1 MKKEFAENLWVVE
14 DEKFSVG
21 VLQIGSRMTVIRLK
35 HGELFVHSPIA
46 LSTTIR
52 DSVDII
58 GKPKFIIAP
67 NTMHHLFL
75 KQFYN
80 EFSDTELYIVPKLRK
95 KLNDLPLAKDLVD
108 GLDYPWN
115 NEIKQHH
122 VKGIPKLEKVVFFH
136 SQTKTLILTDLA
148 FYITAD
154 KPLFTR
160 LFFRLNGVYDKF
172 GPSRIF
178 KHFILKNKSEF
189 KKSLDYILTWDF
201 DKIIISHGKLIER
214 EGKYIFADA
223 FKSIQCIG

>member
-21 VLQIGSRMTVIRLK
+21 VLQIGSRMTIIRLK
-35 HGELFVHSPIA
+35 VGELFVHSPIA
-46 LSTTIR
+46 LSKTIK
-52 DSVDII
+52 DSIDSI
-58 GKPKFIIAP
+58 GRPKFIIEP

-80 EFSDTELYIVPKLRK
+80 EYTDAELYIVHGLRK
-95 KLNDLPLAKDLVD
+95 KLPDLPNAKDLVD
-108 GLDYPWN
+108 RLDYPWN

-122 VKGIPKLEKVVFFH
+122 VKRIPRLEEVVFFH
-136 SQTKTLILTDLA
+136 PQTKTLTLTDLA
-148 FYITAD
+148 FYITAH

-160 LFFRLNGVYDKF
+160 LFFRLKGVYDKF

-189 KKSLDYILTWDF
+189 KKSVDYILAWDF
-201 DKIIISHGKLIER
+201 ERIIISWKTYR
-214 EGKYIFADA
+214 EEWKTYIYR
-223 FKSIQCIG
+223 CI

>member
-1 MKKEFAENLWVVE
+1 MVKEFAENLWVVE

-21 VLQIGSRMTVIRLK
+21 GLQIGSRMAIIRLND
-35 HGELFVHSPIA
+35 GNLFVHSPIA
-46 LSTTIR
+46 LSKTIK
-52 DSVDII
+52 DSIDSI
-58 GKPKFIIAP
+58 GKPRFIIAP

-75 KQFYN
+75 KQFYDQY
-80 EFSDTELYIVPKLRK
+80 SDIELYIVPGLRK
-95 KLNDLPLAKDLVD
+95 KLPDLLNAKDLVD

-122 VKGIPKLEKVVFFH
+122 VKGIPKLEEVVFFH
-136 SQTKTLILTDLA
+136 PLSKTLVLTDLA

-201 DKIIISHGKLIER
+201 NKIIISHGKLIEK
-214 EGKYIFADA
+214 EGKEIFAKA
-223 FKSIQCIG
+223 FESI